1 MTGSDKVN
9 ILLFIIVFLTSCSK
23 LNSLF
28 KKKISSRILF
38 PYENIYNT
46 VTHQVII
53 SRIRQKE
60 KLYTR
65 TGNEMGLIKC
75 SIIISS

>member
-28 KKKISSRILF
+28 KKKFQAEFYSLMKTF
-38 PYENIYNT
+38 T
-46 VTHQVII
+46 TQ
-53 SRIRQKE
+53 
-60 KLYTR
+60 
-65 TGNEMGLIKC
+65 
-75 SIIISS
+75 